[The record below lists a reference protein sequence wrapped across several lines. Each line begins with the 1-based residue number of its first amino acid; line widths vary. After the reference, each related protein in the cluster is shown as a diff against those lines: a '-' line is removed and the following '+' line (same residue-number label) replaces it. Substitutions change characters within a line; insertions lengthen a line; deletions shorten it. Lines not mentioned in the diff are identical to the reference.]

1 MIGHRRSLARTDEDE
16 LIPSRPQEQFRYTQF
31 CSLDAHHAR
40 SYAFFATARSHVIG
54 ITKALVAGTPLQVGT
69 EATPPKI
76 SVFDVLTDSAKGFVS
91 NVQDYSELSY
101 QSLKNVLT
109 GPRYFQDTLDQMDDI
124 GVGSLPIVLLS
135 GFFIGA
141 VMVLQTGSQFTRFG
155 QAALT
160 GDVVAIALVRELGPT
175 LTGILVAG
183 RCSSGIASELG
194 SMLVTEQVD
203 AMRAMGTDPSRKLV
217 TPRVIATVLMLPL
230 LTALNDFVGLLGGC
244 VASVFSLRLGAVE
257 FWTRAI
263 KALDFADLMQ
273 GFTKPMVYG
282 FILATIGCYKGL
294 TVRGGTQGVGRAT
307 TQAVVVA
314 SVLIIAADL
323 FLTKLALY
331 LGDKLF

>member
-1 MIGHRRSLARTDEDE
+1 MADTSF
-16 LIPSRPQEQFRYTQF
+16 Q
-31 CSLDAHHAR
+31 
-40 SYAFFATARSHVIG
+40 
-54 ITKALVAGTPLQVGT
+54 VAGR
-69 EATPPKI
+69 EAKPVERI
-76 SVFDVLTDSAKGFVS
+76 SMGAVLTDAFKQLLA
-91 NVQDYSELSY
+91 NIQDYALMSGRALAN
-101 QSLKNVLT
+101 LAT
-109 GPRYFQDTLDQMDDI
+109 GPRYFQDMLEQMDDI

-155 QAALT
+155 STALT
-160 GDVVAIALVRELGPT
+160 GDIVALALVRELGPT

-194 SMLVTEQVD
+194 SMVVTEQVD
-203 AMRAMGTDPSRKLV
+203 AMRAMGTDPSRKLI
-217 TPRVIATVLMLPL
+217 TPRVLAGILMLPL
-230 LTALNDFVGLLGGC
+230 LTALNDFMGLLGGC
-244 VASVFSLRLGAVE
+244 VASVFSLRLNVVE

-263 KALDFADLMQ
+263 NALDFADVMQ
-273 GFTKPMVYG
+273 GMMKPLVYG
-282 FILATIGCYKGL
+282 FILATVGCYRGL

-314 SVLIIAADL
+314 SVMIITADV

>member
-1 MIGHRRSLARTDEDE
+1 V
-16 LIPSRPQEQFRYTQF
+16 
-31 CSLDAHHAR
+31 AR
-40 SYAFFATARSHVIG
+40 SDGAPPLAG
-54 ITKALVAGTPLQVGT
+54 IVADTPLQVAGGETKPVEPISMGT
-69 EATPPKI
+69 VLVEAFKDLVA
-76 SVFDVLTDSAKGFVS
+76 S
-91 NVQDYSELSY
+91 VQDYAELTFHA
-101 QSLKNVLT
+101 LANLAT

-124 GVGSLPIVLLS
+124 GVGSLAIVIMS

-141 VMVLQTGSQFTRFG
+141 VMVLQTGTQFVRFG
-155 QAALT
+155 QTALT
-160 GDVVAIALVRELGPT
+160 GDVVSLALVRELGPT

-183 RCSSGIASELG
+183 RCASGIASELG

-217 TPRVIATVLMLPL
+217 TPRVVATILTLPL
-230 LTALNDFVGLLGGC
+230 LTALNDFIGLLGGC

-263 KALDFADLMQ
+263 NALEFSDIMQ
-273 GFTKPMVYG
+273 GMMKPLVYG
-282 FILATIGCYKGL
+282 LILSTVGCYKGL

-323 FLTKLALY
+323 FLTKLALF
-331 LGDKLF
+331 LGDKVF